1 MKESSPPGGRIL
13 FFWTEETA
21 KIEEKM
27 EKLGRIGK
35 NREGSFTGQKGQATP
50 QMGAFLIPSVKQI
63 SLTQVEH

>member
-50 QMGAFLIPSVKQI
+50 HFYWVFPVNFKKKR
-63 SLTQVEH
+63 